1 MWIIISLIESIVM
14 GSMSGGS
21 YKSVCVQSL
30 LCL

>member
-1 MWIIISLIESIVM
+1 MRITMSLIESMVM